1 MAFQL
6 KQTKQRNGRIY
17 LEIVD
22 SVYIKSKGYAV
33 PTVIKKIGYLDDE
46 QKTYV
51 DPIAFYKAEA
61 KRMEEKRNVFNNE
74 GIPYIT
80 PEKRLGYFLYHRV
93 LKKLN
98 LSPLFDTFDRE
109 SKAQY
114 KIEEIFNFLTYTRAI
129 YPASKI
135 ESFNRCYDSYFETY
149 NFSDSQMYAGLQKLG
164 EESQAVIEYV
174 NMQYENVYGKRD
186 LSKTYFDCSNFY
198 FEIDQDCFDYY
209 KQSGPSKE
217 NHIGAIIGMG
227 LLLDAEAIPYTYKIY
242 PGNGDE
248 RPIHREVIADMK
260 EANNI
265 RGKVI
270 RVADK
275 GLNSAEN
282 IIDAKKNGDGYIFS
296 RQVKRIRPEE
306 KATILSEEGW
316 FDVYEK
322 LSEKDIKDGKTASYL
337 YSIKVW
343 IDNYDYEFETK
354 THTYREKRLVIYSPS
369 YAKKEKLERE
379 KMLLNA
385 DKKTLG
391 DIKRDRL
398 GTATKYYDLVS
409 EDGNLLNSKN
419 TEFVRRNSK
428 IAEDEEMDGIYMIVT
443 SEINL
448 NYEQIREIYGSL
460 WEIEES
466 FRILK
471 TQFET
476 RPIHVSTLNAIF
488 GHFLTCYVA
497 LFLTRVLQKKELVY
511 KSKDENGKEITVRH
525 SASEIIKFAK
535 HFKAFPIGNEKYHLT
550 GYTDVLKTFEIVTK
564 KKVNKRVQSEK
575 ELKNFFTL

>member
-22 SVYIKSKGYAV
+22 SVYVKSKGYAV
-33 PTVIKKIGYLDDE
+33 PTIIKKIGYLDDE
-46 QKTYV
+46 QKVYV
-51 DPIAFYKAEA
+51 DPISFYKAEV
-61 KRMEEKRNVFNNE
+61 KRMEEERNAFNNE
-74 GIPYIT
+74 SIPAIT

-98 LSPLFDTFDRE
+98 LSPLFATFDRE

-114 KIEEIFNFLTYTRAI
+114 KTEEIFNFLTYTRAI

-135 ESFNRCYDSYFETY
+135 ESFNRCVDSYFDKY

-164 EESQAVIEYV
+164 EEQQAVIEYL
-174 NMQYENVYGKRD
+174 NMQYEEIYGKRD
-186 LSKTYFDCSNFY
+186 LSKVYFDCTNYF

-209 KQSGPSKE
+209 KQPGPSKE
-217 NHIGAIIGMG
+217 NRVGAIIGMG
-227 LLLDAEAIPYTYKIY
+227 LLLDAEAIPYSYKIY

-282 IIDAKKNGDGYIFS
+282 IIDAKSNGDGYIYS
-296 RQVKRIRPEE
+296 RQVKRIKPEE
-306 KATILSEEGW
+306 RATILSEEGW

-322 LSEKDIKDGKTASYL
+322 LSEKDIKDGKQAKYL

-343 IDNYDYEFETK
+343 IDNYDYEFDGK
-354 THTYREKRLVIYSPS
+354 IHTYREKRLVIYSPS
-369 YAKKEKLERE
+369 YAKKEKFERE

-391 DIKRDRL
+391 DIKREKL
-398 GTATKYYDLVS
+398 GSATKFYDLV
-409 EDGNLLNSKN
+409 DDKGTMLTAKN
-419 TEFVRRNSK
+419 TEFVKRNSK
-428 IAEDEEMDGIYMIVT
+428 IEEDEEMDGIYMIIT
-443 SEINL
+443 SETNL
-448 NYEQIREIYGSL
+448 NYEQIREIYGNL

-511 KSKDENGKEITVRH
+511 KSKDKNGKEIIVNH
-525 SASEIIKFAK
+525 SASEIVKFARY
-535 HFKAFPIGNEKYHLT
+535 FKAFPIGNEKYHLT
-550 GYTDVLKTFEIVTK
+550 GYSDILKTFEIVTK
-564 KKVNKRVQSEK
+564 KNVNKRVQSEK